1 MKHIAH
7 QIPRRLITL
16 SFAILLLAPGAAR
29 AAECPESSPEDAQ
42 ERRKLAKEWFSTAE
56 AAETSGDD
64 VEAKRAYAC
73 SYKMVAHPFTAF
85 NLARVADRSGD
96 TDLALKMYKAYLA
109 LKPDAKDKEDVKGK
123 IKAIEEKIAS
133 GKEGGPAGAGPAA
146 TETTAAVPI
155 ATEPAPDVL
164 TPPPEPKPAEVVER
178 RPEPQ
183 PEPEAPSH
191 TMEWVVG
198 GASVAVLLGGVVTN
212 VVARAKMDA
221 CRTDA
226 NNNDL
231 PRANDECNAARPM
244 AYTSYALFGV
254 AGAGIVLDAVLII
267 LHHRGGDDSSSGGDN
282 SNVGFMLLPGGG
294 GGLTARGR
302 F

>member
-1 MKHIAH
+1 MKHLAH
-7 QIPRRLITL
+7 RIPRRFITL
-16 SFAILLLAPGAAR
+16 SFSVLLLAPGAAR

-56 AAETSGDD
+56 TAETGGDD
-64 VEAKRAYAC
+64 IEAKRAYAC

-109 LKPDAKDKEDVKGK
+109 LKPDAKDREDVKGK

-133 GKEGGPAGAGPAA
+133 GKESEPASAGPAA
-146 TETTAAVPI
+146 TETTAEVPA

-183 PEPEAPSH
+183 PEPQAPSH
-191 TMEWVVG
+191 TAEWLVG

-212 VVARAKMDA
+212 VVARAKMDT

-226 NNNDL
+226 GNGDY
-231 PRANDECNAARPM
+231 PKANDECNAAKPM
-244 AYTSYALFGV
+244 AWTSYALFGV
-254 AGAGIVLDAVLII
+254 AGAGLALDVVLII
-267 LHHRGGDDSSSGGDN
+267 LHHRGGDDSSSGGGD

>member
-7 QIPRRLITL
+7 RIPRRLITL
-16 SFAILLLAPGAAR
+16 SFSILLLAPGAAR

-42 ERRKLAKEWFSTAE
+42 ERRKIAKEWFSTAE

-64 VEAKRAYAC
+64 IEAKRAYAC

-109 LKPDAKDKEDVKGK
+109 LKPDAKDREDVKGK

-133 GKEGGPAGAGPAA
+133 GKESEPASAGPAA
-146 TETTAAVPI
+146 TETTAGEPA

-178 RPEPQ
+178 RPESQ

-212 VVARAKMDA
+212 VVARAKMDT

-226 NNNDL
+226 GNGDL
-231 PRANDECNAARPM
+231 PKANDECNAARPM

-267 LHHRGGDDSSSGGDN
+267 LHHRGGDDSYSSGDN